1 MKKSYFLFI
10 LALCFVGLKSK
21 AATITAGAS
30 TNWSLTTTWI
40 GGVVPQTADSVVIP
54 AGVSVNMNLTDT
66 CKSLNLLG
74 TLRYSANGVTL
85 RITNVFEVGATGLVT
100 TSANNANRDLEVLG
114 TFNLVSGANLS
125 IPGIDFRVAST
136 STINGTLTFIH
147 GTGTKTFTGNTT
159 LNNGAAIV
167 FATNAETL
175 NISGSL
181 ICNGTN
187 TITCNIAAAAL
198 ATNSTIINGTTTISG
213 SVTGSYTNSTTLDV
227 ATGAT
232 LNVSDA
238 TFTVTTLSTING
250 ILNING
256 ALGNKTLT
264 GAVTLN
270 NGGAINMNAA
280 ETLTMSNSFTA
291 NGTNTIDNT
300 VAGAIITVVGSGT
313 INGTTTI
320 GTSTASTGDFTIGTT
335 LDVPIGAILNVGEVN
350 FAVTG
355 LTTLDGR
362 INHTSSNGTKAF
374 GGFTINATGNWDCS
388 AVDEL
393 FTISGNITN
402 NGTFSA
408 SNSSAAGSSYTIT
421 GTRQATG
428 IFLIPNLVTGTNL
441 TNNGTITV
449 TNTLGG
455 AALTQGANSSL
466 TLDVSDANY
475 SLTTL
480 TATANGNTVAYDFAG
495 AQTSHTNSYYNLSIS
510 KSGTKSLAAA
520 TTVSNDLLISG
531 SAVLDVTVSNRQLN
545 VAGNWTVTSTA
556 PDPFVENNGTVQL
569 NGTAVSQTI
578 TSPLAQETFY
588 KLTVNNT
595 SGLSPAIISN
605 QNILIT
611 SEYDHTAGVWNLKG
625 NDLTITSA
633 PGAANGL
640 ITCTLSGGSIISDA
654 VGSAI
659 SFTDTDDST
668 YVNFTGTDVG
678 TLAFPIP
685 LTINTGKVCIGNM
698 DLHGVGSFTK
708 TLANDDVCALGG
720 NRFYNNVTF
729 TATNS
734 ASRWRMGDG
743 GTPDTCFANA
753 TFNAFA
759 NGGTNNN
766 FIIGVSSLGN
776 CYYGTTSMNSTTIG
790 GFFVGRSNGGTS
802 NSHTFKGPVVVDVSL
817 TGNIT
822 FAEANANPNNCTFE
836 STLRLNSLAT
846 STGDINIGANN
857 ANSSIT
863 FTNTGRLIDGTILG
877 ATNVNFYH
885 VTQNGGLA
893 QSTVSGA
900 ATNSIIT
907 VGSLNA
913 PCTWNGS
920 LTLTSPNI
928 NLAYSTFN
936 GTTNLFTANG
946 TASQNS
952 TGGNTFASGTTT
964 RFTNAG
970 AGNWNL
976 GNTVADDF
984 NGVTQFL
991 RNGAG
996 NLVVSTNTNST
1007 FSGNIEIRPTSDSVV
1022 FGTGAASRITFDG
1035 NATTT
1040 FTNNGTKNPSFYQ
1053 VTMDRTGG
1061 NLTLN
1066 DPLIIRSGGD
1076 LLLTNGNITTTPAN
1090 FLSFLDENVS
1100 TNLGSATS
1108 FVDGPMKINVSTGAA
1123 GTDLTFPVGRG
1134 GYSSPFSLTMDH
1146 ATAVNTVYTGE
1157 AVFTD
1162 AMDLG
1167 YTFGTASIDTVSQ
1180 VRYYQ
1185 VDCDLASAITSGAIT
1200 IYYDGTDGVVDQTQL
1215 RVAKTIGAGTVWFD
1229 IGGAGSAAPAGQIT
1243 SSVNFTT
1250 FSKFA
1255 LADIVTGSN
1264 PLPIELVNLNAE
1276 NCKENICLN
1285 WTTATEINNDRFVVE
1300 KSIDGVNFIAI
1311 GEVDS
1316 KTLNGN
1322 STSNLNYNLV
1332 DYNASKG
1339 INYYRLNQFD
1349 FNGQNEYSYIVSV
1362 VKDEASNVSFS
1373 VYPNPSNGTFAID
1386 FSDIEN
1392 NHDAIVKVMDMKG
1405 ALVYSKVIEA
1415 NELKTTKF
1423 LVSPEKQLE
1432 AGQYLLNISIN
1443 GYSQSVKIIVQ

>member
-374 GGFTINATGNWDCS
+374 GGFTINASGNWDCS

-455 AALTQGANSSL
+455 AALTQGANSK
-466 TLDVSDANY
+466 
-475 SLTTL
+475 
-480 TATANGNTVAYDFAG
+480 F
-495 AQTSHTNSYYNLSIS
+495 
-510 KSGTKSLAAA
+510 
-520 TTVSNDLLISG
+520 
-531 SAVLDVTVSNRQLN
+531 
-545 VAGNWTVTSTA
+545 
-556 PDPFVENNGTVQL
+556 
-569 NGTAVSQTI
+569 
-578 TSPLAQETFY
+578 
-588 KLTVNNT
+588 
-595 SGLSPAIISN
+595 
-605 QNILIT
+605 
-611 SEYDHTAGVWNLKG
+611 
-625 NDLTITSA
+625 
-633 PGAANGL
+633 
-640 ITCTLSGGSIISDA
+640 
-654 VGSAI
+654 
-659 SFTDTDDST
+659 
-668 YVNFTGTDVG
+668 NFG
-678 TLAFPIP
+678 
-685 LTINTGKVCIGNM
+685 CIGC
-698 DLHGVGSFTK
+698 K
-708 TLANDDVCALGG
+708 
-720 NRFYNNVTF
+720 
-729 TATNS
+729 
-734 ASRWRMGDG
+734 
-743 GTPDTCFANA
+743 
-753 TFNAFA
+753 
-759 NGGTNNN
+759 
-766 FIIGVSSLGN
+766 
-776 CYYGTTSMNSTTIG
+776 
-790 GFFVGRSNGGTS
+790 
-802 NSHTFKGPVVVDVSL
+802 
-817 TGNIT
+817 
-822 FAEANANPNNCTFE
+822 
-836 STLRLNSLAT
+836 
-846 STGDINIGANN
+846 
-857 ANSSIT
+857 
-863 FTNTGRLIDGTILG
+863 
-877 ATNVNFYH
+877 
-885 VTQNGGLA
+885 
-893 QSTVSGA
+893 
-900 ATNSIIT
+900 
-907 VGSLNA
+907 
-913 PCTWNGS
+913 
-920 LTLTSPNI
+920 
-928 NLAYSTFN
+928 
-936 GTTNLFTANG
+936 LFTYYINC
-946 TASQNS
+946 NS
-952 TGGNTFASGTTT
+952 
-964 RFTNAG
+964 
-970 AGNWNL
+970 
-976 GNTVADDF
+976 
-984 NGVTQFL
+984 
-991 RNGAG
+991 
-996 NLVVSTNTNST
+996 
-1007 FSGNIEIRPTSDSVV
+1007 
-1022 FGTGAASRITFDG
+1022 
-1035 NATTT
+1035 
-1040 FTNNGTKNPSFYQ
+1040 
-1053 VTMDRTGG
+1053 
-1061 NLTLN
+1061 
-1066 DPLIIRSGGD
+1066 
-1076 LLLTNGNITTTPAN
+1076 
-1090 FLSFLDENVS
+1090 
-1100 TNLGSATS
+1100 
-1108 FVDGPMKINVSTGAA
+1108 
-1123 GTDLTFPVGRG
+1123 
-1134 GYSSPFSLTMDH
+1134 
-1146 ATAVNTVYTGE
+1146 
-1157 AVFTD
+1157 
-1162 AMDLG
+1162 
-1167 YTFGTASIDTVSQ
+1167 
-1180 VRYYQ
+1180 
-1185 VDCDLASAITSGAIT
+1185 
-1200 IYYDGTDGVVDQTQL
+1200 
-1215 RVAKTIGAGTVWFD
+1215 
-1229 IGGAGSAAPAGQIT
+1229 
-1243 SSVNFTT
+1243 
-1250 FSKFA
+1250 
-1255 LADIVTGSN
+1255 
-1264 PLPIELVNLNAE
+1264 
-1276 NCKENICLN
+1276 
-1285 WTTATEINNDRFVVE
+1285 
-1300 KSIDGVNFIAI
+1300 
-1311 GEVDS
+1311 
-1316 KTLNGN
+1316 
-1322 STSNLNYNLV
+1322 
-1332 DYNASKG
+1332 
-1339 INYYRLNQFD
+1339 
-1349 FNGQNEYSYIVSV
+1349 
-1362 VKDEASNVSFS
+1362 
-1373 VYPNPSNGTFAID
+1373 
-1386 FSDIEN
+1386 
-1392 NHDAIVKVMDMKG
+1392 
-1405 ALVYSKVIEA
+1405 
-1415 NELKTTKF
+1415 
-1423 LVSPEKQLE
+1423 
-1432 AGQYLLNISIN
+1432 
-1443 GYSQSVKIIVQ
+1443 